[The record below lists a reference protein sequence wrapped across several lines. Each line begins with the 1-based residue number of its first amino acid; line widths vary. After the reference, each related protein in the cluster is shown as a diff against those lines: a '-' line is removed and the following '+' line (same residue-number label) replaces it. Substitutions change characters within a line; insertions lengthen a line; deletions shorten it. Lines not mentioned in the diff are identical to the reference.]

1 MSDDPWKKHFW
12 RNAAT
17 NYLSTIVRMGTGV
30 VLFRL
35 LFQHLTREQFGYYSL
50 LWSLFGYAILLDF
63 GLGFSVQKTVAQK
76 SHTGDIGAINRLV
89 TTIFWTFAGLAA
101 ALFALFATIQPWF
114 LMWIKVAPS
123 SRPEFGTAYLV
134 FFIAMAVNF
143 PLALFPEMLRGLHRL
158 DIVNWTLI
166 AAQALNLVLMVWA
179 LFAHWS
185 FPLIVAISVGT
196 TAAPNIAAYFLARHF
211 LEGLSLHP
219 RNFHFP
225 EVRGILS
232 FSLVAYL
239 ITFTNLI
246 MLRADQGVISV
257 TVGVTFV
264 AIYQVGYKA
273 AEMFG
278 LFSKQIQEA
287 LSPAA
292 AHLGGKKDHAGI
304 CHLLFQSSRF
314 TILLT
319 TPLYALCAAYLEPVI
334 KVLSGL
340 KHVDV
345 STFWVGQAL
354 LLATYSSMVTN
365 SCPKRVL
372 VMCGWEKQLLKVSA
386 TDAALNFLLSLI
398 LVYPHGRARRGGRNA
413 DPDRAGGLALD
424 AAPDR
429 EIRGVRQRRGPQGI
443 FPAGARADLRFA
455 RGALGAPCLL
465 RRACRL
471 WRLRLARRAGL
482 WDRPVSRD
490 AALPQIPQQ
499 TAGAGQ
505 SAGRRACRHLIAHAP
520 AARISVRSV
529 SAESRHLPS
538 CV

>member
-1 MSDDPWKKHFW
+1 MSKDPWKKHFW
-12 RNAAT
+12 RNTAT

-76 SHTGDIGAINRLV
+76 STTGDIGSINRLV
-89 TTIFWTFAGLAA
+89 STIFWTFSALAA
-101 ALFALFATIQPWF
+101 ALLGLFLVIQPWF
-114 LMWIKVAPS
+114 LVWIKVTHAS
-123 SRPEFGTAYLV
+123 TPEFSAAYVV
-134 FFIAMAVNF
+134 FFAAMAFNF

-166 AAQALNLVLMVWA
+166 GSQMLNLGLMVWA
-179 LFAHWS
+179 LMGHWS
-185 FPLIVAISVGT
+185 FPAIVLISVGT
-196 TAAPNIAAYFLARHF
+196 TALPNLAALFLARHF
-211 LEGLSLHP
+211 LPGLSLHP
-219 RNFHFP
+219 RNFHFA

-257 TVGVTFV
+257 TIGVAFV
-264 AIYQVGYKA
+264 AVYQVGYKA

-278 LFSKQIQEA
+278 LFAKQVQEA

-292 AHLGGKKDHAGI
+292 AHLGGQNDHDGI

-334 KVLSGL
+334 RILSGL
-340 KHVDV
+340 KHIDA

-354 LLATYSSMVTN
+354 LLATYSSMLTN

-372 VMCGWEKQLLKVSA
+372 VMCGWERQLLKVSA
-386 TDAALNFLLSLI
+386 TDAALNFIFSLI
-398 LVYPHGRARRGGRNA
+398 LVFPMGVLGVAVGTLIPTVLVGWFWMLPLTGKFAGRSSLVVMREYFQ
-413 DPDRAGGLALD
+413 PV
-424 AAPDR
+424 AAP
-429 EIRGVRQRRGPQGI
+429 ILASLAVL
-443 FPAGARADLRFA
+443 GALVYFCESPVGLLGCAW
-455 RGALGAPCLL
+455 RGALVFGTAMGCGSSHLRNLLKRPALTTPATPVAVTPGAI
-465 RRACRL
+465 
-471 WRLRLARRAGL
+471 
-482 WDRPVSRD
+482 V
-490 AALPQIPQQ
+490 
-499 TAGAGQ
+499 
-505 SAGRRACRHLIAHAP
+505 
-520 AARISVRSV
+520 
-529 SAESRHLPS
+529 
-538 CV
+538 

>member
-12 RNAAT
+12 RNTAT
-17 NYLSTIVRMGTGV
+17 NYLGTIVRMGAGV

-76 SHTGDIGAINRLV
+76 STTGEIDAINRLV

-101 ALFALFATIQPWF
+101 ALFALFSMLQPWF
-114 LMWIKVAPS
+114 LAWIKVAPS
-123 SRPEFGTAYLV
+123 SRPEFGAAYIV
-134 FFIAMAVNF
+134 FFAAMAVNF

-158 DIVNWTLI
+158 DVVNWTFI
-166 AAQALNLVLMVWA
+166 GSQVFNLVLMVWA
-179 LFAHWS
+179 LFAHWA
-185 FPLIVAISVGT
+185 FPMVVLISVST
-196 TAAPNIAAYFLARHF
+196 TAAPNIIAFFLARHF
-211 LEGLSLHP
+211 LPGLSLHP

-257 TVGVTFV
+257 TVGVAMV

-292 AHLGGKKDHAGI
+292 AHLGGKKDHSGI

-319 TPLYALCAAYLEPVI
+319 TPLYALCAAYLDPVI
-334 KVLSGL
+334 KILSGL
-340 KHVDV
+340 KQVDH

-354 LLATYSSMVTN
+354 LLATYSSMLTN

-386 TDAALNFLLSLI
+386 TDAALNFLLSFI
-398 LVYPHGRARRGGRNA
+398 LVFPLGVLGVAVGTLIPTVLVGWLWMLPLTAKFTKLSTGEVLREYFRPVIGPICGSLAVLAVLVLFCGIPAAFGGC
-413 DPDRAGGLALD
+413 
-424 AAPDR
+424 
-429 EIRGVRQRRGPQGI
+429 IW
-443 FPAGARADLRFA
+443 
-455 RGALGAPCLL
+455 RGALVYGTALFLGMPHFRNLL
-465 RRACRL
+465 NK
-471 WRLRLARRAGL
+471 
-482 WDRPVSRD
+482 PPS
-490 AALPQIPQQ
+490 ALPVKEIVATPA
-499 TAGAGQ
+499 TATT
-505 SAGRRACRHLIAHAP
+505 
-520 AARISVRSV
+520 
-529 SAESRHLPS
+529 
-538 CV
+538 

>member
-1 MSDDPWKKHFW
+1 MSDPDPWRKHFW
-12 RNAAT
+12 RNTAT

-76 SHTGDIGAINRLV
+76 STTGDIAAINRLV
-89 TTIFWTFAGLAA
+89 TTIFWTFFGLAA
-101 ALFALFATIQPWF
+101 ALLVLFAAIQPWF
-114 LMWIKVAPS
+114 LAWIKVAPA
-123 SRPEFGTAYLV
+123 SRPEFGAAYLV
-134 FFIAMAVNF
+134 FFAAMAFNF

-158 DIVNWTLI
+158 DVVNWTLI
-166 AAQALNLVLMVWA
+166 ASQVLNLFVMVWA
-179 LFAHWS
+179 LEAHWA
-185 FPLIVAISVGT
+185 FTAIVLISAAT
-196 TAAPNIAAYFLARHF
+196 TAAPNITAGFLARRF
-211 LEGLSLHP
+211 LPGLSLHP

-257 TVGVTFV
+257 TVGVAFV

-292 AHLGGKKDHAGI
+292 AHLGGKNDHAGV
-304 CHLLFQSSRF
+304 CNLLFQSSRF

-334 KVLSGL
+334 KILSGL
-340 KHVDV
+340 KHVDH

-354 LLATYSSMVTN
+354 LLATYSSMLTN

-398 LVYPHGRARRGGRNA
+398 LVYPLGVLGVAIGTLIPTVLVGWLWMLPLTAKFTQRGTFSVLKEYIQPVLGPIA
-413 DPDRAGGLALD
+413 ASLGVLALLVTLC
-424 AAPDR
+424 
-429 EIRGVRQRRGPQGI
+429 GV
-443 FPAGARADLRFA
+443 PAGLGGCAW
-455 RGALGAPCLL
+455 RGALVFGTAIYFGIPHFRSLL
-465 RRACRL
+465 SKPPA
-471 WRLRLARRAGL
+471 
-482 WDRPVSRD
+482 
-490 AALPQIPQQ
+490 
-499 TAGAGQ
+499 
-505 SAGRRACRHLIAHAP
+505 AP
-520 AARISVRSV
+520 AAIPPAAVPAPAIS
-529 SAESRHLPS
+529 
-538 CV
+538 